1 MSIPV
6 LADVAKFNRDVLT
19 GLIDESAKATPEIN
33 AIGWRTVPGTF
44 YNTLKVTADPVTGF
58 RAVNT
63 GVAGTKATY
72 ANVKVE
78 CSILNPRWEC
88 DKAVADASLWGANAF
103 IAVEA
108 QRQMKSAML
117 TLAKQ
122 FYYGTEGADAAG
134 FPGLASQVDVDCLVD
149 AQGTTADTASSVYIV
164 SNQDLDQ
171 LCWVLGGDGQLN
183 FGDVRVE
190 SIQDISNNYFTAYV
204 QDMVSWVGLQLGHS
218 KAVVRIY
225 NLTADSGKGLT
236 DDLIY
241 TALEKFPANVTPGAI
256 FMSRRSQSQLRKSRT
271 ATNATGVP
279 APLPKEVEGLPIYV
293 TEALSDIEDVE
304 SSSGS

>member
-1 MSIPV
+1 MAIPV

-19 GLIDESAKATPEIN
+19 GLIDEASKATPEIN

-44 YNTLKVTADPVTGF
+44 YNTLKVTADPVVGF

-72 ANVKVE
+72 ANVKIE

-88 DKAVADASLWGANAF
+88 DKAVADASLWGAESF
-103 IAVEA
+103 IALEA

-117 TLAKQ
+117 TLASQ
-122 FYYGTEGADAAG
+122 FYYGTDADANG
-134 FPGLASQVDVDCLVD
+134 FPGLQGQVDADCEVD
-149 AQGTTADTASSVYIV
+149 ATGSTASTGSSVYIV
-164 SNQDLDQ
+164 SSADLDQ
-171 LCWVLGGDGQLN
+171 LCWVLGGDGQLQ

-218 KAVVRIY
+218 KAVVRIK
-225 NLTADSGKGLT
+225 NLTADSNKGLT

-241 TALEKFPANVTPGAI
+241 QALEKFPANVQPSAI
-256 FMSRRSQSQLRKSRT
+256 FMSRRSQMQLRKSRT

-293 TEALSDIEDVE
+293 TEALVDTETIE